1 MLTPGAVCH
10 TPTSSSGCGYGKGFR
25 RTPSRTPNM
34 AVLAPMA
41 IARVATVT
49 DVNRGALPSR
59 RTTCFN
65 WWEIAM
71 LSETLVARR
80 GLHKDAARPTQDRFR
95 ASPCSRP
102 GRPGRKDHGVLGEK
116 QPAMIQAR
124 GAHAAPDGTPKA
136 ERACR
141 NA

>member
-10 TPTSSSGCGYGKGFR
+10 TPTSSSGCAYGKGLR
-25 RTPSRTPNM
+25 RTPSRTLNM

-41 IARVATVT
+41 MARVATVT
-49 DVNRGALPSR
+49 DVNRGAWPSR

-80 GLHKDAARPTQDRFR
+80 GLHKQGRGAKGKGGRV
-95 ASPCSRP
+95 
-102 GRPGRKDHGVLGEK
+102 GRPSRFPSCFLGLWLVAGAGFE
-116 QPAMIQAR
+116 PATF
-124 GAHAAPDGTPKA
+124 GL
-136 ERACR
+136 
-141 NA
+141 